1 MYSTWDELGKRYRE
15 QSRWWSPTPETSS
28 NNPPEL
34 EEIEVVRPEVLARW
48 RRIGVPEPTIQAL
61 IKQHQRAT
69 EARRLEEKIRIP
81 ELDYPVPEL
90 PKVEEKAEVVAMAL
104 DTDGWLEERMARED
118 KIRRIDRW
126 RYRWEYT
133 VPAIGFVSETYEL
146 TEKLADM
153 LNVSI
158 GVHRVRPRARLV
170 YRVWAVSSRA
180 MRTIQICQPH
190 LTKWKERAKLYLE
203 MYKRRPTLPR
213 LEGQDLLTNKIR
225 FIGTMREK

>member
-15 QSRWWSPTPETSS
+15 QSRWWSPTPEPSS
-28 NNPPEL
+28 NNPQEL

-61 IKQHQRAT
+61 IKQRQRAI
-69 EARRLEEKIRIP
+69 EARRLEERIRIP

-90 PKVEEKAEVVAMAL
+90 PKVVEKAEVVAMAL

-126 RYRWEYT
+126 LYRWEYN

-158 GVHRVRPRARLV
+158 DVHARALV

-203 MYKRRPTLPR
+203 KYKRRPTLPR